1 VLAGRA
7 GVGRDGGEDV
17 SERLRWK
24 LWGLVT
30 RSRRVCPANAVGAVV
45 WRTQPL
51 RGILV
56 DGTCRR
62 DCARNG
68 ACWCGNLRAASRG

>member
-1 VLAGRA
+1 M
-7 GVGRDGGEDV
+7 V

-30 RSRRVCPANAVGAVV
+30 RSRRVCPANAHGAII

-56 DGTCRR
+56 DRTCRR
-62 DCARNG
+62 DCAATG
-68 ACWCGNLRAASRG
+68 SCWCGNLRRAE

>member
-1 VLAGRA
+1 M
-7 GVGRDGGEDV
+7 

-30 RSRRVCPANAVGAVV
+30 RSRRVCPANAHGALI

-51 RGILV
+51 RGVFV
-56 DGTCRR
+56 DRTCRR
-62 DCARNG
+62 DCAATG
-68 ACWCGNLRAASRG
+68 SCWCGNLRRAGEASDG